1 MATILPLEEHHLML
15 LPLRFQW
22 NLQFG
27 LPFRVQCKSILF
39 SVRQNSCIIFP
50 VFMTIPDQDAD
61 FFSAKS
67 YSYTRAGKNKNRFL
81 RMPKIHP
88 TTIYQIFMIRIYSFD
103 KLLLSGHLFRL
114 LPIMISFPAG
124 FFGCVGSVRN
134 ADAHNLR
141 NAGDLPVCEKD
152 NLPTCLLL

>member
-1 MATILPLEEHHLML
+1 
-15 LPLRFQW
+15 
-22 NLQFG
+22 
-27 LPFRVQCKSILF
+27 
-39 SVRQNSCIIFP
+39 
-50 VFMTIPDQDAD
+50 
-61 FFSAKS
+61 
-67 YSYTRAGKNKNRFL
+67 
-81 RMPKIHP
+81 MPKIHP

-152 NLPTCLLL
+152 NLPICLLL